1 MNPLLPALVSLRKQQ
16 KKKKGRPLV
25 GRFSGEAEA
34 MVFKRE
40 MEGKENHAKKDRLR
54 PLCHCCY
61 GKKVL
66 LLIVS
71 VSGGGCREESVDV
84 LREL

>member
-1 MNPLLPALVSLRKQQ
+1 
-16 KKKKGRPLV
+16 
-25 GRFSGEAEA
+25 

-40 MEGKENHAKKDRLR
+40 MEGEENHAKKDRLR
-54 PLCHCCY
+54 PLCHCCC

-71 VSGGGCREESVDV
+71 VSGCREERVDV